1 MPIRRGIKAL
11 SLLHCHTLFLK
22 SSSQWEGSNFGPSI
36 CGGHSEALCIFVWSW
51 HHQSADES
59 AQSISL
65 DLANSSKLSHSLH
78 DFPSYLLYTY
88 LLSCNMFM
96 FQLGSNIYPN
106 LSLSTKSLSAPFD
119 SFRDEG
125 STRPGRVAS
134 CTLEECQQFINHRFI
149 HFVCLLLSLCKK
161 WDDQEKRTFHIQ
173 RSYLPA
179 ICCRDETEWK
189 MKTVWE
195 IFNWRWDVN
204 ISETIR

>member
-1 MPIRRGIKAL
+1 MVFSGISKSFLTHQFEIKVQPRRKQGQMPIRRGIKAL

-88 LLSCNMFM
+88 LLLYNMFM
-96 FQLGSNIYPN
+96 FQLGSNIFPN

-119 SFRDEG
+119 
-125 STRPGRVAS
+125 
-134 CTLEECQQFINHRFI
+134 TLVGPHKSEFSQF
-149 HFVCLLLSLCKK
+149 L
-161 WDDQEKRTFHIQ
+161 
-173 RSYLPA
+173 
-179 ICCRDETEWK
+179 
-189 MKTVWE
+189 
-195 IFNWRWDVN
+195 IFFLQ
-204 ISETIR
+204 S